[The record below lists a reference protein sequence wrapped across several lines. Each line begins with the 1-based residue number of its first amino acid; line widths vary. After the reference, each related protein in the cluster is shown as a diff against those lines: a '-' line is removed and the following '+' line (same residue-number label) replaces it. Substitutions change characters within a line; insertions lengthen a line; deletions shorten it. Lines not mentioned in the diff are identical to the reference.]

1 MKLKSK
7 IIHHS
12 SIVGGGLM
20 LADEKGVAQFVVN
33 FIGVSNGIN
42 KEQSEALSEQIDA
55 LINAHGLSVP
65 AAEPPDNS
73 LASPDDMGF
82 PAGKSK

>member
-1 MKLKSK
+1 MKLKSQVVRY
-7 IIHHS
+7 S

-20 LADEKGVAQFVVN
+20 LTNESGAVQFIVN
-33 FIGVSNGIN
+33 FMGASSGIT

-65 AAEPPDNS
+65 T
-73 LASPDDMGF
+73 
-82 PAGKSK
+82 

>member
-7 IIHHS
+7 VVPYS
-12 SIVGGGLM
+12 SVVGGGLM
-20 LADEKGVAQFVVN
+20 LTDKDGAARFIVN
-33 FIGVSNGIN
+33 FMGTTAGIS

-65 AAEPPDNS
+65 S
-73 LASPDDMGF
+73 
-82 PAGKSK
+82 